1 MPKKLDTKKD
11 LQLLPTNLLFNCT
24 FLEKSILEKTASLPA
39 IQFELDKDLAKRFFD
54 IIETIEYK
62 NYNIELCYDTYPDDP
77 RKFNENLG
85 FMACFHKR
93 YNLGDKHSF
102 NEPQDLLDWIEAN
115 KDKIYYL
122 PLYLYD
128 HGNITISTNPFSC
141 QWDSGQ
147 IGFIYITKEK
157 AEAEGIKEPYEA
169 LEAETKEYDYYLRG
183 DTYGV
188 RILDSEGEVI
198 DSQFGYIGD
207 RQIAINDAEGM
218 IDTYN

>member
-1 MPKKLDTKKD
+1 M
-11 LQLLPTNLLFNCT
+11 N
-24 FLEKSILEKTASLPA
+24 
-39 IQFELDKDLAKRFFD
+39 D

-77 RKFNENLG
+77 RNWDNAG

-93 YNLGDKHSF
+93 YNLGDEHSF

-115 KDKIYYL
+115 KDTIHYL
-122 PLYLYD
+122 PLYLYE

-147 IGFIYITKEK
+147 VGFIYITKERTEK
-157 AEAEGIKEPYEA
+157 EGLNDPYDILKHEVSI
-169 LEAETKEYDYYLRG
+169 YDAYISG
-183 DTYGV
+183 QTYGA

-207 RQIAINDAEGM
+207 TTDYVINEAKNM